1 MDLMMED
8 QDSEVGDGRRPST
21 ASVDSLLEPRSPHID
36 PVSTL
41 VLNVTLNC
49 YRWPQILGQIMLAV
63 RYGLCFSV
71 MLQCIVS
78 CVVSFDVTLSKSSM
92 MCRGKWT

>member
-36 PVSTL
+36 PVSKL
-41 VLNVTLNC
+41 VVFMT
-49 YRWPQILGQIMLAV
+49 QTA
-63 RYGLCFSV
+63 
-71 MLQCIVS
+71 
-78 CVVSFDVTLSKSSM
+78 CVWI
-92 MCRGKWT
+92 R